1 MVFSQNTQTY
11 YHIEETLI
19 EILVS
24 HPSLIPEYL
33 APLHSCIP
41 EIFLEVPTAR
51 YRCVPCAFYK
61 NCRAQILV
69 VNMSR
74 TTLGKGLLYKTFN
87 SPIVQTFIKCLL
99 CLSTVRYRQ
108 GGEGE

>member
-41 EIFLEVPTAR
+41 EIFLESPLHVIGVSPVLFIRTAEPR
-51 YRCVPCAFYK
+51 
-61 NCRAQILV
+61 
-69 VNMSR
+69 S
-74 TTLGKGLLYKTFN
+74 
-87 SPIVQTFIKCLL
+87 
-99 CLSTVRYRQ
+99 
-108 GGEGE
+108 